1 MSLSL
6 KLPLKLWTD
15 GFASFEDSETIPAI
29 KQNLKMLLLTNPG
42 EYAMDPDFGVGMS
55 KFLFSQE
62 SVGTRDAIKT
72 KVVQQSRK
80 YMPYINIIAVDYDLQ
95 DLENNAI
102 GVTIS
107 FLVRDSELPEVFN
120 LIVTL

>member
-29 KQNLKMLLLTNPG
+29 RQNLKMLLLTNPG
-42 EYAMDPDFGVGMS
+42 EYAMDPDFGVGMV

-62 SVGTRDAIKT
+62 STGTREAIKAKT
-72 KVVQQSRK
+72 IQQARK
-80 YMPYINIIAVDYDLQ
+80 YMPYISITSVDYDLQ
-95 DLENNAI
+95 GVENNAI
-102 GVTIS
+102 GITIH
-107 FLVRDSELPEVFN
+107 FLVRESELPEVFN
-120 LIVTL
+120 LNVTL